1 MLKRR
6 LEKMTMKKKLNFGF
20 GVVVA
25 LMILIGIFNL
35 INLGRMYSG
44 FTYYIHDVQKAKDK
58 VASCRL
64 STNIIGRNIREMA
77 LNEDAGADAAYKAKI
92 EEQSEVLKTS
102 IIELESMGGVPEELL
117 KRYETELQNWMTIAD
132 GILAKLEAG
141 DLQGARDAIINDCA
155 PALQKSIN
163 TSKDIAAE
171 TDRIAQQEL
180 KENTM
185 SVILSVS
192 VLFIFVL
199 LALIM
204 ALRISNIISK
214 MILVPI
220 YKIIEVSKA
229 MSSGHLRNDLDYNSE
244 DEIGEAIQY
253 LREAFTVLGGYM
265 DDMVRTM
272 TEFSNGNFNVQSQV
286 EWKGDFVLLSD
297 SLAAFKKS
305 MTETVKNLQVVA
317 VQVSSGSDQVAASS
331 NDLAQGAT
339 DQAAIT
345 EELAATASG
354 VMNQVAKNAENAKDI
369 STRVNGLG
377 ENIVRGNGKMQEMV
391 ESMNE
396 IYESSNEISKII
408 ATINDIASQTN
419 LLALNAS
426 IEAARAG
433 EAGKGFA
440 VVADQVSLLAAQSSE
455 AAKESTTLIEGS
467 VNAVTKGMGIA
478 SETAKHLEDIAEKS
492 RVITEEVNGIAV
504 ELEAQITA
512 MNQIDEGILHIND
525 VIQTNSATSE
535 ECAAA
540 SQEMNNQV
548 NVLEEM
554 IRSFKIEEFG

>member
-44 FTYYIHDVQKAKDK
+44 FTYYIHDVQKANDK

-64 STNIIGRNIREMA
+64 STNIIGRNVREMA
-77 LNEDAGADAAYKAKI
+77 INEDPGADAAYKAKI
-92 EEQSEVLKTS
+92 EEQKEALK
-102 IIELESMGGVPEELL
+102 ELMTELHSMGVVPEDLL
-117 KRYETELQNWMTIAD
+117 KRYETELTNWITIAD
-132 GILAKLEAG
+132 EILIKLEAG
-141 DLQGARDAIINDCA
+141 DLQGARDDIINDCA

-163 TSKDIAAE
+163 TSKDIAVE

-180 KENTM
+180 KKNTM

-478 SETAKHLEDIAEKS
+478 SETAKHLEDIAENS

>member
-44 FTYYIHDVQKAKDK
+44 FTYYIHDVQKANDK

-92 EEQSEVLKTS
+92 EEQGEVLKTS
-102 IIELESMGGVPEELL
+102 IIELESMGVVPEDLL

-171 TDRIAQQEL
+171 TDRMAQQEL

-478 SETAKHLEDIAEKS
+478 SETAKHLEDIAENS

>member
-478 SETAKHLEDIAEKS
+478 SETAKHLEDIAENS